1 MLELYEKNGILKI
14 PSGQLFLSCIEDA
27 QCGVAVKT
35 VRLREKSKIQAAT
48 TIWI

>member
-1 MLELYEKNGILKI
+1 MLELYENFEILKI
-14 PSGQLFLSCIEDA
+14 PSGQLFLSRIEDA

-35 VRLREKSKIQAAT
+35 ARLREKSKIQAAT